1 MRNDLTTAQ
10 VENKKLANT
19 LALLEKNMA
28 DERIEKTKEY
38 QELKKTNTFEIAKY
52 ENMLTDYKLYMSER
66 DARQKEINELLE
78 QREIEIANRI
88 RDVADKEREKVQATD
103 KIRDGKALF
112 IQKWETRSER
122 CGKTC
127 SASKRKNWRPLQG

>member
-1 MRNDLTTAQ
+1 M
-10 VENKKLANT
+10 
-19 LALLEKNMA
+19 
-28 DERIEKTKEY
+28 
-38 QELKKTNTFEIAKY
+38 
-52 ENMLTDYKLYMSER
+52 
-66 DARQKEINELLE
+66 LE

-112 IQKWETRSER
+112 IQKWETRSGR

-127 SASKRKNWRPLQG
+127 SASKKKSWRLLQG

>member
-1 MRNDLTTAQ
+1 M
-10 VENKKLANT
+10 
-19 LALLEKNMA
+19 
-28 DERIEKTKEY
+28 
-38 QELKKTNTFEIAKY
+38 AKY

-66 DARQKEINELLE
+66 DNRQKEINELLE

-103 KIRDGKALF
+103 KIRDGKGLF
-112 IQKWETRSER
+112 TQKWGTKSGK

-127 SASKRKNWRPLQG
+127 SASKRKNFRLPLALPCYKTINSPVN

>member
-1 MRNDLTTAQ
+1 MS
-10 VENKKLANT
+10 
-19 LALLEKNMA
+19 

-38 QELKKTNTFEIAKY
+38 DELVKTKTFEIAKY

-103 KIRDGKALF
+103 KIRDGKALL
-112 IQKWETRSER
+112 IQKWETRSGR
-122 CGKTC
+122 CGRTC
-127 SASKRKNWRPLQG
+127 SVSKRKNCRPLLG

>member
-1 MRNDLTTAQ
+1 
-10 VENKKLANT
+10 
-19 LALLEKNMA
+19 
-28 DERIEKTKEY
+28 
-38 QELKKTNTFEIAKY
+38 
-52 ENMLTDYKLYMSER
+52 MLTDYKLYMSER

-112 IQKWETRSER
+112 IQKWETR
-122 CGKTC
+122 
-127 SASKRKNWRPLQG
+127 